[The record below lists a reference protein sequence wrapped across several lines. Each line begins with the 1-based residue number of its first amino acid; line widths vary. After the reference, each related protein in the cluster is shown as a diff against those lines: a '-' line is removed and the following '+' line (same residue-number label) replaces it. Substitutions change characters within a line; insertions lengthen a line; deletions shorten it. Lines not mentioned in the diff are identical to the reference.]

1 MSVRLKTTKRTAGDQ
16 WRDYRRGLVAYRWN
30 VF

>member
-1 MSVRLKTTKRTAGDQ
+1 MSVRLKTTKRTAGD
-16 WRDYRRGLVAYRWN
+16 YRRGLVAYRWN